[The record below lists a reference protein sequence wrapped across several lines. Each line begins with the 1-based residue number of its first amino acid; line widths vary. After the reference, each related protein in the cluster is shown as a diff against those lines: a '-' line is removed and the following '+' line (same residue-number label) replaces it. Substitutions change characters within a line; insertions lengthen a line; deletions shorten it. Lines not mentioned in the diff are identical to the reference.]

1 MRCLVSESWR
11 LTVIASLISI
21 PILLIIFTSM
31 VALTSEFFD
40 PCLTWGFSGGS
51 LAQQPVGPCSGGV
64 RGTSDT
70 FAGALLRLISQ
81 GGILVTVLLG
91 VLGVH
96 RVHPR
101 LLVGDSIILF
111 CVSVFLIFDG
121 LFLLTL
127 APAIF
132 FLWSAL
138 RLSKQAS
145 SQREAVRQEIKV
157 E

>member
-1 MRCLVSESWR
+1 MSKSWR
-11 LTVIASLISI
+11 VTSIALLTVT
-21 PILLIIFTSM
+21 PILFIILTSM
-31 VALTSEFFD
+31 ATLTLSFFD

-51 LAQQPVGPCSGGV
+51 LSHQPIGPCSGGV

-81 GGILVTVLLG
+81 GGLLITVFLG
-91 VLGVH
+91 VVGVH

-101 LLVGDSIILF
+101 LLVGASIILF
-111 CVSVFLIFDG
+111 AVSVPLIFDG

-127 APAIF
+127 IPAIF
-132 FLWSAL
+132 FLWSAR
-138 RLSKQAS
+138 RLSTKTS
-145 SQREAVRQEIKV
+145 SQREAEKQEIKG

>member
-11 LTVIASLISI
+11 LTVIALLISI
-21 PILLIIFTSM
+21 PILFIILTSM
-31 VALTSEFFD
+31 TSLISDFFD
-40 PCLTWGFSGGS
+40 PCLTWGLSGGS
-51 LAQQPVGPCSGGV
+51 LTTQPVGPCSGGV

-70 FAGALLRLISQ
+70 FAGGLLRLIFQ

-101 LLVGDSIILF
+101 LLVCDSIILF
-111 CVSVFLIFDG
+111 FVSVFLIFDG

-132 FLWSAL
+132 FLWSAR
-138 RLSKQAS
+138 RLSTKAS
-145 SQREAVRQEIKV
+145 RQRETVSQKIKV